1 MNFKRGNPG
10 CPCDCAEHLCVQNC
24 YFPCGTDE
32 DAFGY
37 LLCAVCSLDI
47 QMPQPDITGIDPLL
61 LPPEECEDEARCHAC
76 YALDILHPF
85 DYQISQRDFFGLPPW
100 KIIAPSCND
109 FSMYKFDIF
118 GRRDNFDGFVGLLG
132 SSFYYTKG
140 VESILVFYDSCWSQY
155 NHACPYDVD
164 TTTLCPSSN
173 ILLSHHFVKNGEII
187 TDELDLAVLKLSGN
201 EWDGECGRLELEIRY
216 TIIEIEA
223 GFLTTPVDPE
233 EECPGLKFTNYTH
246 LFELEYCTCEEM
258 YEPFVF
264 VSTTTEDS
272 CFGGVEDDVCNAASA
287 VISLQRYN
295 EVCGR
300 CTCFNCDGYY
310 AHELQLTISGP
321 VINGTFILFDANAAW
336 DDLVFSNGPCTFRM
350 NKPNIDQF
358 DCLQDLVVEILCN
371 DCDGFTAF
379 LKAATPPS
387 IYSVRT
393 LPFFCGESVVFDQ
406 QISIVYDPCDLAN
419 HTITLSFVLPPL

>member
-1 MNFKRGNPG
+1 
-10 CPCDCAEHLCVQNC
+10 
-24 YFPCGTDE
+24 
-32 DAFGY
+32 
-37 LLCAVCSLDI
+37 
-47 QMPQPDITGIDPLL
+47 MPQPDITGIDPLL
-61 LPPEECEDEARCHAC
+61 LPPEECETEAQCHAC
-76 YALDILHPF
+76 YALDLLYPF
-85 DYQISQRDFFGLPPW
+85 DFGVSQPDDFGQPPW
-100 KIIAPSCND
+100 DRFAPSCHD
-109 FSMYKFDIF
+109 FSMYKFGIF
-118 GRRDNFDGFVGLLG
+118 GKRDGQDNFMGLYG
-132 SSFYYTKG
+132 TIFYTKG
-140 VESILVFYDSCWSQY
+140 VERITVDYDPCWSQF
-155 NHACPYDVD
+155 NHACPYDVE
-164 TTTLCPSSN
+164 TTTQCPNSN

-216 TIIEIEA
+216 TIIEIEP

-272 CFGGVEDDVCNAASA
+272 CFGGVEYDVCNAASA

-295 EVCGR
+295 EACGR

-310 AHELQLTISGP
+310 AGQIQLTISGP
-321 VINGTFILFDANAAW
+321 VINGTFILIEEDATYHGFE
-336 DDLVFSNGPCTFRM
+336 FSKGPCKFRSGD
-350 NKPNIDQF
+350 IGQF
-358 DCLQDLVVEILCN
+358 ACLQALVVTILCN
-371 DCDGFTAF
+371 NCDGFTAQ
-379 LKAATPPS
+379 LEAETPPS
-387 IYSVRT
+387 EYTVRT

-419 HTITLSFVLPPL
+419 HTITMSFVLPPL